1 MTIYSLNSS
10 SIQKIHEADLIHP
23 RLICSDNENYQYSKE
38 REFELH
44 HRGWGGFAWKGRNGE
59 GIPADR
65 DANVN
70 GSIAENAGNFKA
82 CTFPSGLPWVTSP
95 LGSWKYRTPGLI
107 I

>member
-44 HRGWGGFAWKGRNGE
+44 HRGWGGFAWKGRHGE